1 MTARSAGSVGAR
13 VYRVHMSTTEHSGT
27 RTVGAGERA
36 DLLESLARGRQ
47 FLRFTAQNLTDEQAG
62 HRSTTSELSVGGLI
76 KHVTNVEARW
86 ARFITGGAAAM
97 GRAVADDW
105 ANGFRM
111 LPDETLKGLLE
122 DYAEAAART
131 DELIRTLDLDSSWP
145 LPEAPWF
152 EPNTSWTVRRVVL
165 HVIGETAQHAGHADI
180 IRETLDG
187 QKTMG

>member
-1 MTARSAGSVGAR
+1 
-13 VYRVHMSTTEHSGT
+13 MSTTEHTGT
-27 RTVGAGERA
+27 QTVGAGERA
-36 DLLESLARGRQ
+36 DLLESLARGRH

-62 HRSTTSELSVGGLI
+62 HRSTTSELNVGGLI
-76 KHVTNVEARW
+76 KHVTHVESRW

-97 GRAVADDW
+97 GRAVTDDW

-131 DELIRTLDLDSSWP
+131 DELIRTHDLDSSWP

-152 EPNTSWTVRRVVL
+152 TPNTSWTARRVVL
-165 HVIGETAQHAGHADI
+165 HVIAETAQHAGHADI